1 MPSPPSRTSA
11 EIRSLLHERLDAL
24 LDESDIVAKNAA
36 LTLALSQWERGQFVA
51 GLRHCAIYIAAFVPR
66 SFSFAIK

>member
-1 MPSPPSRTSA
+1 MPPSPLRTSA

-36 LTLALSQWERGQFVA
+36 YS
-51 GLRHCAIYIAAFVPR
+51 
-66 SFSFAIK
+66 